1 MKDISVM
8 ICDDSALMR
17 NLLGRIVDEAE
28 GLVLAGKAMNG
39 KFLLEKIPR
48 IKPDIILLDLEMPEM
63 NGIEFLKERNRL
75 NINIPVVILSSI
87 AVRGAK
93 VTMEALAL
101 GASDFI
107 LKPSGSISEDIH
119 VVRDRIVTT
128 LLAYGGKSTRTFH
141 SESSQPGA
149 SPSIK
154 KEAVKNV
161 PIKTSM
167 PREKGGD
174 IEIVAIGISTG
185 GPNALRLVLAD
196 IDPEFPVPIVIVQHM
211 PAGFTTEFAKS
222 LNRICPLE
230 VKEVEDG
237 DILTKGRVFIA
248 PGNYHIEVEKKK
260 LAAIIHTSSSDVV
273 NGHRPS
279 VDVLFASVAKYY
291 GGNSLAVIMTG
302 MGRDGALEIGSVF
315 AKGGIT
321 VGQDAESSIVYGMPK
336 VAAERGFIDYVVSV
350 NDMAAT
356 LNRLVKEPF
365 DKLRDHRS

>member
-17 NLLGRIVDEAE
+17 NLLGRIIDEAE
-28 GLVLAGKAMNG
+28 GLVVAGKAMNG

-63 NGIEFLKERNRL
+63 NGIEFLKERKKL

-87 AVRGAK
+87 AVRGAR
-93 VTMEALAL
+93 VTMEALSL

-128 LLAYGGKSTRTFH
+128 LLAYGGKASQISH
-141 SESSQPGA
+141 NKVKPSESSESVSTKVEKKIPIA
-149 SPSIK
+149 S
-154 KEAVKNV
+154 
-161 PIKTSM
+161 TM

-196 IDPEFPVPIVIVQHM
+196 IDPDFPVPIVIVQHM

-222 LNRICPLE
+222 LDRICPLE

-237 DILTKGRVFIA
+237 DLLTRGRVFIA

-260 LAAIIHTSSSDVV
+260 LAAVIHTSSADVV

-279 VDVLFASVAKYY
+279 ADVLFASVAKHY
-291 GGNSLAVIMTG
+291 GGKSLAVIMTG
-302 MGRDGALEIGSVF
+302 MGRDGAMEIGSIF

-321 VGQDAESSIVYGMPK
+321 VGQDAESSIVYGMPR

-350 NDMAAT
+350 NDMAST
-356 LNRLVKEPF
+356 LNKLVKE
-365 DKLRDHRS
+365 KR